1 MERFN
6 VRCCHV
12 SIWTAVCQSKKEGI
26 TVTRISQGSHD
37 QANDAGDFSLV
48 LGGPLFQLFRRAHLA
63 GDGLELLRRRI
74 VVIALVAWLPL
85 LLLSVT
91 QGTVVGS
98 AVAVPFLF
106 DIDVHVR
113 FLIALPLLIAA
124 ELVVHERMRAVVA
137 QFVSQGLVPATVR
150 ARFDAALENALQ
162 LRDSAVAE
170 VLIIIF
176 VYTVLVLG
184 VWRYIAVDVP
194 TWYAVPEAGSLRPQL
209 AGWWYLFVS
218 IPVFQFIL
226 LRWYFRLCI
235 WARFLWQVSQLP
247 LAYAPMHPDRMAGIG
262 FLPRVTHA
270 FAPLMFAQG
279 ALLAGAMANKIL
291 FGGAVLTA
299 FTLEIAAVVTVVV
312 LVILAPLL
320 VFALP
325 LAAVKR
331 TALREYGHLARRY
344 VDEFDDKWLR
354 GRAARDEPLVG
365 SADIQSLADLGNSF
379 EVVTGMRTV
388 PITRDSVVQLLAMT
402 LLPLAPLLL
411 TIFSLEELLK
421 RFLTIV
427 F

>member
-1 MERFN
+1 M
-6 VRCCHV
+6 
-12 SIWTAVCQSKKEGI
+12 
-26 TVTRISQGSHD
+26 SQGSHD
-37 QANDAGDFSLV
+37 RAHDADNFSLV
-48 LGGPLFQLFRRAHLA
+48 LGGPLFQLFRRAHLS
-63 GDGLELLRRRI
+63 GDGLELLRWRI

-91 QGTVVGS
+91 QGTAVGT

-113 FLIALPLLIAA
+113 FLIALPLLIAG
-124 ELVVHERMRAVVA
+124 ELTVHKRIRAVVA

-150 ARFDAALENALQ
+150 PRFDAALQNAMR
-162 LRDSAVAE
+162 LRDSVVAE
-170 VLIIIF
+170 VLVIVL

-184 VWRYIAVDVP
+184 VWRYIAVDVA

-209 AGWWYLFVS
+209 TGWWYLFVS
-218 IPVFQFIL
+218 VPIFQFIL
-226 LRWYFRLCI
+226 LRWYFRLFI
-235 WARFLWQVSQLP
+235 WARFLWQVSKVP
-247 LAYAPMHPDRMAGIG
+247 LAYAPMHPDRLAGIG
-262 FLPRVTHA
+262 FLPGVTHA
-270 FAPLMFAQG
+270 FTPLMFAQG
-279 ALLAGAMANKIL
+279 AVLAGAIANKIL

-299 FTLEIAAVVTVVV
+299 FTLEIAAVVTVLALV
-312 LVILAPLL
+312 LLAPLL
-320 VFALP
+320 VFVLP

-331 TALREYGHLARRY
+331 TALREYEYLARRY

-354 GRAARDEPLVG
+354 GRAAHNEPLVG

-379 EVVTGMRTV
+379 EVVAGMRTV

-411 TIFSLEELLK
+411 TMFSVEELLK
-421 RFLTIV
+421 RFLTIM

>member
-1 MERFN
+1 M
-6 VRCCHV
+6 
-12 SIWTAVCQSKKEGI
+12 
-26 TVTRISQGSHD
+26 SQAFHD
-37 QANDAGDFSLV
+37 QANEVGSFSLV
-48 LGGPLFQLFRRAHLA
+48 LGGPLFQLFRHAHLA
-63 GDGLELLRRRI
+63 GDGLELLRWRI

-91 QGTVVGS
+91 QGTAVGS

-113 FLIALPLLIAA
+113 FLIALPLLIAG
-124 ELVVHERMRAVVA
+124 ELIVHERVRAVVA

-150 ARFDAALENALQ
+150 PRFDAALENVLR
-162 LRDSAVAE
+162 LRDSVVAE
-170 VLIIIF
+170 VLIMVF
-176 VYTVLVLG
+176 VYIVLVLG
-184 VWRYIAVDVP
+184 IWRYIAVDVP
-194 TWYAVPEAGSLRPQL
+194 TWYAVPDAGTLRPQL
-209 AGWWYLFVS
+209 SGWWYLFVS
-218 IPVFQFIL
+218 VPVFQFIL
-226 LRWYFRLCI
+226 LRWYFRLFI
-235 WARFLWQVSQLP
+235 WARFLWQVSKLP
-247 LAYAPMHPDRMAGIG
+247 LAYAPRHPDRMAGIG

-270 FAPLMFAQG
+270 FVPLMFAQG
-279 ALLAGAMANKIL
+279 AVLAGAIANKIL
-291 FGGAVLTA
+291 FEGSVLTA
-299 FTLEIAAVVTVVV
+299 FTLEVATVVTIVA

-320 VFALP
+320 VFVPP

-331 TALREYGHLARRY
+331 TALRECSQFARLY

-388 PITRDSVVQLLAMT
+388 PITRDSVVRLLAMT

-421 RFLTIV
+421 RFLRIV
-427 F
+427 L

>member
-1 MERFN
+1 MPGGNAGARAAKER
-6 VRCCHV
+6 
-12 SIWTAVCQSKKEGI
+12 I
-26 TVTRISQGSHD
+26 TVTRTSLGSHD
-37 QANDAGDFSLV
+37 QADDVGNFSLV
-48 LGGPLFQLFRRAHLA
+48 LGGPLFQLFRRAHLT
-63 GDGLELLRRRI
+63 GNSLELLRWRI
-74 VVIALVAWLPL
+74 VVIALSAWLPL

-91 QGTVVGS
+91 QGTAVGS

-113 FLIALPLLIAA
+113 FLIALPLLIAG
-124 ELVVHERMRAVVA
+124 ELIVHQRMRAVVA

-150 ARFDAALENALQ
+150 PRFDAVRENALQ
-162 LRDSAVAE
+162 LRDSVVAE
-170 VLIIIF
+170 VLIIVF

-184 VWRYIAVDVP
+184 VWQYVAVDVP
-194 TWYAVPEAGSLRPQL
+194 TWYAVPEAGGLRPQL

-218 IPVFQFIL
+218 VPVFQFML
-226 LRWYFRLCI
+226 LRWYFRLFI
-235 WARFLWQVSQLP
+235 WARFLWHVSRLP
-247 LAYAPMHPDRMAGIG
+247 LAYAPMHPDRMASIG
-262 FLPRVTHA
+262 FLPRITDA
-270 FAPLMFAQG
+270 FAPLMLAQG
-279 ALLAGAMANKIL
+279 AVLAGALANKIL

-320 VFALP
+320 VFVLP

-344 VDEFDDKWLR
+344 VDEFDDKWMR
-354 GRAARDEPLVG
+354 GRAATVEPLVG

-379 EVVTGMRTV
+379 EVVTGMRMV
-388 PITRDSVVQLLAMT
+388 PITRDSVAQLLVMT

-411 TIFSLEELLK
+411 TMFSLEELLR
-421 RFLTIV
+421 RFFSIV